1 MAVDFRDPVSK
12 EHGPKI
18 MAILASKLQQEVAA
32 HPSGPLTKQLR
43 LLLLAA
49 QPMAHQ

>member
-18 MAILASKLQQEVAA
+18 MGILVSQLQQEVAA
-32 HPSGPLTKQLR
+32 HPAGPLTRQLR

-49 QPMAHQ
+49 QRLTH